1 VRTPVAPLVSVLEA
15 LADPVRLA
23 IVRALGAVDGE
34 LACGQIPVPVGKST
48 ISHHY
53 KVLREAGII
62 ETREEGTRRF
72 QRLRRTEVDARFPGL
87 LDSVLGAAE
96 APVGLPGT
104 RTLG

>member
-1 VRTPVAPLVSVLEA
+1 VTTPVAPLVSVLEA

-34 LACGQIPVPVGKST
+34 LACGPIPVGKST

-72 QRLRRTEVDARFPGL
+72 QRLRRAEVDARFPGL

-96 APVGLPGT
+96 APVGLSGT